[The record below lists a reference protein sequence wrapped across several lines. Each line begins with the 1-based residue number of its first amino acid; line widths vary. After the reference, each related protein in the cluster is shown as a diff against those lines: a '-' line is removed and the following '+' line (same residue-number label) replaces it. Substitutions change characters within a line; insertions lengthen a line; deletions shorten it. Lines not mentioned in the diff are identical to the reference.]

1 MKKRFFYCI
10 VFSVFV
16 ACTPK
21 EKKIPKDILPIN
33 KMKLIVWDM
42 TEAGAYAEY
51 AKEKIKDSAIKTL
64 NTAPLVQVLKLH
76 KITKEDFFKSFTFYQ
91 SHPLLNKELF
101 DSLNSYAQR
110 QRGELYRRRQ

>member
-1 MKKRFFYCI
+1 MKKCFLYCI
-10 VFSVFV
+10 AFSVLV

-33 KMKLIVWDM
+33 KMKLIVWHM
-42 TEAGAYAEY
+42 TEAGAYIEY
-51 AKEKIKDSAIKTL
+51 AKEKRRDTAIKTL
-64 NTAPLVQVLKLH
+64 STASLVQVLKLH

-101 DSLNSYAQR
+101 DSVNSYAQR
-110 QRGELYRRRQ
+110 QRGELYKRKQ